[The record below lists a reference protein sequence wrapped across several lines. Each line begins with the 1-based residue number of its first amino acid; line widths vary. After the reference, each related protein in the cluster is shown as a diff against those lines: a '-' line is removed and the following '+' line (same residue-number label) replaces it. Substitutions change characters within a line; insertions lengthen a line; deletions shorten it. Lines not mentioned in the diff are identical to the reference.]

1 MSRSADQVTSPS
13 EMGVLTEPPAPDE
26 IDRNLFLDFLSR
38 KVMKGWMQHE
48 PRPRD
53 IPWTPLG
60 KPFTQCRLA
69 LVSSAGAALVGDP
82 PFDQEGE
89 RRNPWWGD
97 PSYRLIPRGTRTE
110 DVRLYHLHIDTS
122 FAQRDLNCLLPLDRA
137 EELAA
142 SGEIGSV
149 APTHYSFM
157 GYILQPEEFLHT
169 SVPAMTERM
178 RAEAVDVALLVPA

>member
-1 MSRSADQVTSPS
+1 MV
-13 EMGVLTEPPAPDE
+13 VLTAPPSPNE
-26 IDRNLFLDFLSR
+26 IDCNQFMDFLTR
-38 KVMKGWMQHE
+38 KVMKGWMEHE
-48 PRPRD
+48 PRPHE
-53 IPWTPLG
+53 IPWTPLR
-60 KPFTQCRLA
+60 KPLTKCRLA
-69 LVSSAGAALVGDP
+69 LVSSAGVALVGDP

-122 FAQRDLNCLLPLDRA
+122 FAERDLNCLLPLDRA

-157 GYILQPEEFLHT
+157 GYLLRPEEFLQR
-169 SVPAMTERM
+169 SVPAMIERM
-178 RAEAVDVALLVPA
+178 QTESVDLALLVPA